1 MSCRCCVYSYK
12 VTVNLT
18 FGKLYQLN
26 YATGNRADN
35 DDEDDDVA
43 SSEVVLPLAVPRTL
57 TQKPVL
63 VEFLKSLL
71 AMQFTMGFVFG

>member
-1 MSCRCCVYSYK
+1 
-12 VTVNLT
+12 
-18 FGKLYQLN
+18 LYQLN